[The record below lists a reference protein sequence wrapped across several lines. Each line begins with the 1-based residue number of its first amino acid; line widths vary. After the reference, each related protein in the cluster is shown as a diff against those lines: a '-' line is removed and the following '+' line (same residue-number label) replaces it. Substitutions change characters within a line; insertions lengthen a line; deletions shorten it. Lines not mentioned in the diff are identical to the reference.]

1 MIYDINGNEITIAYD
16 IKGNVLNSVCN
27 IDGNDIAFLENT
39 LLDSAMLYCDNYVK
53 ENPNS
58 YTFPLITD
66 VHLNFKGNEPQYIV
80 EKYPN
85 TWSRI
90 LFLGD
95 MVNNYDTT
103 DLNNAVSFMRGAS
116 GLNKIVAIGNHELC
130 DWAEGNTLPDE
141 FYKSLLDSTSVL
153 WNGGDGLIYYSDDE
167 EKNVRYIVLD
177 SCTPIYKSSGTQLFT
192 LNELEW
198 CASIMEAS
206 DGKDIIICNHA
217 IGTSFYL
224 VTDTNKET
232 RKYDTTITNA
242 STKLFPMIN
251 AFINK
256 ESYSIT
262 DDEGV
267 LHTHDF
273 STTTGKFIGYF
284 SGHYHNAGLT
294 DENGFL
300 QFTCPM
306 LRTTYSGYPQAM
318 NFFIIDKTLQK
329 IIWLVCDYSK
339 ETYDKYEYQY

>member
-1 MIYDINGNEITIAYD
+1 MIYDIYGNETTTVCD
-16 IKGNVLNSVCN
+16 INGNVLNSVCD
-27 IDGNDIAFLENT
+27 IDGNEIVLSEMP
-39 LLDSAMLYCDNYVK
+39 LLDSAMLYCDEYVK
-53 ENPNS
+53 ANPQS
-58 YTFPLITD
+58 YAFPLITD
-66 VHLNFKGNEPQYIV
+66 VHLNFGEEEPKYI
-80 EKYPN
+80 EQKYPN

-95 MVNNYDTT
+95 MTNNYVTT
-103 DLNNAVSFMRGAS
+103 DLDNAVSFMNGAS
-116 GLNKIVAIGNHELC
+116 NLNKIVAVGNHELG
-130 DWAEGNTLPDE
+130 DWVEGNTLPEEWYKQCLDE
-141 FYKSLLDSTSVL
+141 SSVL

-167 EKNVRYIVLD
+167 ENNVRYIILD

-198 CASIMEAS
+198 CASVMES
-206 DGKDIIICNHA
+206 SGGKDIIICNHA

-232 RKYDTTITNA
+232 RKYDTNITNA

-256 ESYSIT
+256 ESYTIT

-267 LHTHDF
+267 SHTHDF
-273 STTTGKFIGYF
+273 SNTTGKFVGYF
-284 SGHYHNAGLT
+284 SGHYHNVGLT
-294 DENGFL
+294 DENGFW

-318 NFFIIDKTLQK
+318 SFFIIDKALQK

-339 ETYDKYEYQY
+339 ETYDKYEYTY